1 MSYEN
6 SYLDIGRVSSVLE
19 RLRSAT
25 GVVIQVLSLLAG
37 LIAWELYAST
47 RPGYLFPNL
56 GSIYAAFLEQM
67 REYALLSALGHS
79 LITLAVGFLLAA
91 IVGVSVG
98 IAMGLNEYLEALL
111 NPYINALYVAPIAA
125 LIPVLILVG
134 GPSFETRVF
143 IVFLFAVFEIAIDAY
158 EGVKTTPDDVLE
170 VARSFGADRWFIVR
184 NVIIPHDL
192 PYIVAGLRLGIGRA
206 LKGMII
212 GELLIEFSNLGAIIR
227 LWENDFR
234 IAGVLSVV
242 VLVMIVGAVL
252 INGVKLLGA
261 RLIPWRTEVDA

>member
-1 MSYEN
+1 MKYGN
-6 SYLDIGRVSSVLE
+6 SYLDSGRASSILG
-19 RLRSAT
+19 RLRASS
-25 GVVIQVLSLLAG
+25 GIVVQALSLLVG
-37 LIAWELYAST
+37 LAVWQLYASS
-47 RPGYLFPNL
+47 RPSYLFPGL
-56 GSIYAAFLEQM
+56 GSVYAAFLEQL
-67 REYALLSALGHS
+67 RDYALLSALSHS
-79 LITLAVGFLLAA
+79 LVALAAGFLLAA
-91 IVGVSVG
+91 IVGISVG
-98 IAMGLNEYLEALL
+98 LAMGLNEYLEVLL
-111 NPYINALYVAPIAA
+111 NPYINAMYVAPMVA

-143 IVFLFAVFEIAIDAY
+143 IVFLFAVFEITIDSY
-158 EGVKTTPDDVLE
+158 EGVKTTPDSALE

-212 GELLIEFSNLGAIIR
+212 GELLIEFSNLGEIIR

-242 VLVMIVGAVL
+242 ILLMVVGAFL
-252 INGVKLLGA
+252 INGVKLLGDT
-261 RLIPWRTEVDA
+261 LIPWKTEVES